1 MNRHLKIKSEDQ
13 LTKLLQLVAEAS
25 AREAIFEMSTE
36 KKAQE
41 DMSDE
46 LIGFRAPE
54 NAGKE
59 EDLDDDEDE
68 VEEAEDEDEEPRKE
82 KPRKDLTK
90 LGSADTTP
98 DKASAPSSQ
107 EVLGAD
113 LGDVIKSLNKIRSGK
128 SLKDEMTKRELNDY
142 LKSLSDGE
150 RQSLFV
156 FLDGLSQIMAGG
168 VAGNKAPD
176 PGAAGIKISATTK
189 VLDPANTK
197 KKRSASSPSPAS
209 HKTPAGEAQPIIV
222 GEVANKDKIRY
233 TARLLMKK

>member
-1 MNRHLKIKSEDQ
+1 MDRHLKIKSEDQ

-41 DMSDE
+41 DMSDD
-46 LIGFRAPE
+46 LAGFRAPE
-54 NAGKE
+54 DAGKE
-59 EDLDDDEDE
+59 EDLDDDE
-68 VEEAEDEDEEPRKE
+68 VEEAEDEDEEPKKE

-168 VAGNKAPD
+168 VAGDKAPD

-189 VLDPANTK
+189 VLDPASTK
-197 KKRSASSPSPAS
+197 KKRSAFSPSPAS